1 MTQGQ
6 VESLNLVYTSV
17 CNGYMYSSD
26 LYNDQTFSKSGR
38 DAIRPIMQK
47 FEWMKKSI
55 EAKIGSRNV
64 RDIDT
69 LRFDE
74 ILRLLSTLPV
84 DAQAGLEKLIADYV
98 DKYAMD
104 KMSQLQTPVHTND
117 SEEEAQPTDLSDL

>member
-84 DAQAGLEKLIADYV
+84 DAQDGLEKLIADYV

-104 KMSQLQTPVHTND
+104 KVSQLQTPLHTND

>member
-6 VESLNLVYTSV
+6 VESLNLVYASV
-17 CNGYMYSSD
+17 CNGYMYSRD
-26 LYNDQTFSKSGR
+26 LYKDETFSKSGR

-55 EAKIGSRNV
+55 EAKVGSYHIK
-64 RDIDT
+64 DIDT

-84 DAQAGLEKLIADYV
+84 EAQNGLEKLIADYV

-104 KMSQLQTPVHTND
+104 KMSELQTPIHTD
-117 SEEEAQPTDLSDL
+117 SYEEEAQPTDLSDL

>member
-6 VESLNLVYTSV
+6 IESLNLVYVSV

-55 EAKIGSRNV
+55 EAKVGSRNV
-64 RDIDT
+64 KDIDT

-74 ILRLLSTLPV
+74 ILRLLSSLPA
-84 DAQAGLEKLIADYV
+84 DAQNGLEKLIADYV
-98 DKYAMD
+98 DNYAMD
-104 KMSQLQTPVHTND
+104 KMSQLQTPVHTD
-117 SEEEAQPTDLSDL
+117 DYEEEAQPTDLSDL

>member
-1 MTQGQ
+1 
-6 VESLNLVYTSV
+6 
-17 CNGYMYSSD
+17 MYSSD
-26 LYNDQTFSKSGR
+26 LYNDQTFAKSGR

-84 DAQAGLEKLIADYV
+84 DAQDGLEKLIADYV

-104 KMSQLQTPVHTND
+104 KVSQLQTPLHTDD

>member
-104 KMSQLQTPVHTND
+104 KVSELQTPLHTDD

>member
-1 MTQGQ
+1 
-6 VESLNLVYTSV
+6 
-17 CNGYMYSSD
+17 MYSRD
-26 LYNDQTFSKSGR
+26 LYKDETFGKSGR

-55 EAKIGSRNV
+55 EAKVGSYRIK
-64 RDIDT
+64 DIDT

-84 DAQAGLEKLIADYV
+84 DAQNGLEKLIADYV

-104 KMSQLQTPVHTND
+104 KMSELQTPVHTDD

>member
-6 VESLNLVYTSV
+6 VESLNLVYASV
-17 CNGYMYSSD
+17 CNGYMYSRD
-26 LYNDQTFSKSGR
+26 LYKDNTFSKSGR

-55 EAKIGSRNV
+55 EAKVGSYRIK
-64 RDIDT
+64 DIDT

-74 ILRLLSTLPV
+74 ILRLMSTLPV
-84 DAQAGLEKLIADYV
+84 DAQNGLEKLIADYV
-98 DKYAMD
+98 NKYAMD
-104 KMSQLQTPVHTND
+104 KMSELQTPVHTDD

>member
-84 DAQAGLEKLIADYV
+84 DAQESLEKLIADYV
-98 DKYAMD
+98 NKYAMD
-104 KMSQLQTPVHTND
+104 KMSQLQTPIHTND
-117 SEEEAQPTDLSDL
+117 GEKETQPTDLSDL

>member
-26 LYNDQTFSKSGR
+26 LYNDQTFAKSGR

-64 RDIDT
+64 KDIDT

-84 DAQAGLEKLIADYV
+84 DAQDGLEKLIADYV

-104 KMSQLQTPVHTND
+104 KVSQLQTPLHTDN

>member
-84 DAQAGLEKLIADYV
+84 DAQDSLEKLIADYV